1 MASVPQTK
9 PQAIEA
15 PGGPAVLSG
24 THPSLSSLTPTPLID
39 IDPASESDSPS
50 QDEPSPVP
58 EIGAHA
64 PGALIFTLHSR
75 ASIVVDSI
83 ESPDASDVPREP
95 HAVAATSS
103 LSARRTTSSG
113 KASGMLKVLGKQR
126 VMSAAVDR
134 IKERCGKV
142 NRLISGVLKNA
153 GLLPDLVESLFD
165 GIDPMLSQ
173 DASSAPSP
181 QNSALALVAAQLS
194 SPAFTAK
201 VVQLEE
207 HVNGI
212 RASIA
217 EIETALK
224 ELQADVGEIKL
235 DCVDIE
241 MASVLKGWA
250 AHVQAMN
257 PHLDGVAKTLQLC
270 AAVRATAARFQPL
283 GESV

>member
-1 MASVPQTK
+1 M
-9 PQAIEA
+9 
-15 PGGPAVLSG
+15 
-24 THPSLSSLTPTPLID
+24 
-39 IDPASESDSPS
+39 
-50 QDEPSPVP
+50 
-58 EIGAHA
+58 
-64 PGALIFTLHSR
+64 
-75 ASIVVDSI
+75 
-83 ESPDASDVPREP
+83 
-95 HAVAATSS
+95 
-103 LSARRTTSSG
+103 
-113 KASGMLKVLGKQR
+113 LGKQR

-207 HVNGI
+207 YVNGI